1 MSGYKSFY
9 NRVVKRGIDVAL
21 SVVGLPIFGV
31 IYIVVA
37 PRIKAEDHGPVFYK
51 GERLGRN
58 GKPFRMLKFRSMLI
72 NAPDI
77 RNADGS
83 TYNSEDDYRVTKIG
97 KVLRK
102 TSIDETPQLL
112 NVFMGD
118 MSWIGPRPDPLDDID
133 RYTKKQRIK
142 LTVRPGITGYSQAY
156 YRNEIEQDDKL
167 NNDAFYATKVSF
179 LLDLRIFFKTVG
191 TVLGKKNIY
200 NDVSK

>member
-1 MSGYKSFY
+1 
-9 NRVVKRGIDVAL
+9 
-21 SVVGLPIFGV
+21 
-31 IYIVVA
+31 
-37 PRIKAEDHGPVFYK
+37 
-51 GERLGRN
+51 
-58 GKPFRMLKFRSMLI
+58 
-72 NAPDI
+72 
-77 RNADGS
+77 
-83 TYNSEDDYRVTKIG
+83 
-97 KVLRK
+97 
-102 TSIDETPQLL
+102 
-112 NVFMGD
+112 